1 MLHQL
6 NRRSSEMLLTFQH
19 DISVTC
25 TKNMGQ
31 NQANNMSDELC
42 WDIGL
47 PIGAEIR
54 KLDRLLQTGLGQ
66 TNFIMNAPSN
76 LLKKIQFQHK
86 ILVRWQMME
95 PNDR

>member
-31 NQANNMSDELC
+31 NQPNNTSDKLC

-47 PIGAEIR
+47 PIAAEIR

-86 ILVRWQMME
+86 ILE
-95 PNDR
+95 SDGK